1 MFPAS
6 PSDPTE
12 DLINTNK
19 SQRKQFEDKTHL
31 ANTHHW
37 TQRKT
42 ELSDFIFA
50 FIFLI
55 KFYKYGNP
63 W

>member
-1 MFPAS
+1 MLPAP

-12 DLINTNK
+12 NLINTNK
-19 SQRKQFEDKTHL
+19 SQRKPFEGKTHL
-31 ANTHHW
+31 ANTKHW

-50 FIFLI
+50 IIFLI
-55 KFYKYGNP
+55 NFYNLTIIY
-63 W
+63 